1 MKKEKKSMKKEKPQ
15 IGVRPMKKGEDT
27 KDLGIITFGKSRPD
41 KTKYVLVDIEYDEKA
56 EKELFEIGM
65 ELLAKDKEA
74 VLNYVIVKAL
84 KYTAEFYKEGK
95 KKASKKS
102 DGVNLG

>member
-1 MKKEKKSMKKEKPQ
+1 MKKEKA
-15 IGVRPMKKGEDT
+15 ILGVRPIKKGEDT
-27 KDLGIITFGKSRPD
+27 KDLGIIKFGKSRPD

-56 EKELFEIGM
+56 GKELYEIGM

-74 VLNYVIVKAL
+74 VIEYIIIKAL
-84 KYTAEFYKEGK
+84 KFTAEFHKEGK

-102 DGVNLG
+102 DADNLE